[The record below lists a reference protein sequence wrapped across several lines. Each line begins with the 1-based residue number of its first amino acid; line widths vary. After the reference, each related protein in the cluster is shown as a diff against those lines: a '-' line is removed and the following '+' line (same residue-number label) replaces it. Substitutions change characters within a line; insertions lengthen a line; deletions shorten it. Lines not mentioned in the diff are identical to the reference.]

1 MDKRYFLELT
11 NKLYRL
17 SFFFPQKEPL
27 RNKIRE
33 VADEILASLTII
45 LEGENNR
52 ERRESAFA
60 VEGDIEILNTLLELA
75 KSQNWIEAREI
86 SNIQEDYLRI
96 KEEIIGF
103 NRIIRQKEEERGNI
117 FEKATR
123 IEEKPKSPVREAI
136 RGAVAKKNVKLNK
149 RQEKIIDLL
158 KKGKKMQVKDFQEV
172 LPTTKRTLRRD
183 LSSLVDQKIV
193 ERIGSG
199 NATYY
204 SKIGQKR

>member
-11 NKLYRL
+11 NRLYGL

-45 LEGENNR
+45 LEGENK
-52 ERRESAFA
+52 ERRESAFV

-75 KSQNWIEAREI
+75 KSQNWVESREI
-86 SNIQEDYLRI
+86 DKIQEDYLKI
-96 KEEIIGF
+96 KEEIVGF
-103 NRIIRQKEEERGNI
+103 NSIIRQKEEKRENVFQRAI
-117 FEKATR
+117 EVEEK
-123 IEEKPKSPVREAI
+123 KPKSLVKR
-136 RGAVAKKNVKLNK
+136 AVKDATTKKKAKLNK

-158 KKGKKMQVKDFQEV
+158 KKREKMQVKDFQEV

-183 LSSLVDQKIV
+183 LSSLVDQRFV
-193 ERIGSG
+193 RRVGSG

-204 SKIGQKR
+204 SKIGQQG